1 MSVLG
6 FIGQSVMAAWIRT
19 LVLLLPGAIAYGLFG
34 ILAAFY
40 LAYGATGDDTA
51 NRMITTSKTG
61 FSQPL
66 PVSHFRQLQ
75 QIEEVGAA
83 SIASWFGGYYRE
95 PRNSLHAI
103 AVDPI
108 SYLEVYGDDFRID
121 PTVLESFL
129 SDRTAMMVG
138 RSMAERFGW
147 EPGDQVSII
156 NERIARADGGQA
168 WSFRIAGVFEGAT
181 DQIDTSFLYVH
192 HDRFNEARASNRDTL
207 GWIVSTPAPG
217 VDPIDMGQA
226 IDAFFAS
233 TADRTTTDTERS
245 FSQAFVAQ
253 FGDLALV
260 TLLVLGAAL
269 VSLLMIVASTTALAI
284 KRRSPDIGILKGLGF
299 SHTRILSFVIGEPVL
314 LVMIAGCAGLA
325 LAAVMISGSSES
337 FASIAP
343 GIALTPAISALGVLS
358 MVALGILASVWPAWR
373 SVNTD
378 TATVLRQN

>member
-1 MSVLG
+1 MSALG
-6 FIGQSVMAAWIRT
+6 FIGQSVKAAWVRN
-19 LVLLLPGAIAYGLFG
+19 LVLMLSVAIAYALFG
-34 ILAAFY
+34 MLAAFY
-40 LAYGATGDDTA
+40 LAYGSTGDDNA
-51 NRMITTSKTG
+51 DRMITTSKTG

-75 QIEEVGAA
+75 QINEVGAA

-103 AVDPI
+103 AVDPV
-108 SYLEVYGDDFRID
+108 SYLEVYGDDIRID
-121 PTVLESFL
+121 PAVRESFL

-147 EPGDQVSII
+147 EQGDQVSII

-181 DQIDTSFLYVH
+181 EQIDTSFLYIH
-192 HDRFNEARASNRDTL
+192 YDRFNEARASNQDTL

-217 VDPIDMGQA
+217 VDPIQMGQA
-226 IDAFFAS
+226 IDAFFA
-233 TADRTTTDTERS
+233 TAADRTTTDTERS

-284 KRRSPDIGILKGLGF
+284 KRRMPDIGILKGLGF
-299 SHTRILSFVIGEPVL
+299 SHTRILGLVIGESVL
-314 LVMIAGCAGLA
+314 IVLIAGCIGLA
-325 LAAVMISGSSES
+325 LAVVMISGSSES

-343 GIALTPAISALGVLS
+343 GIAVTPVIGALGVMS
-358 MVALGILASVWPAWR
+358 MIALGILASAWPAWR

-378 TATVLRQN
+378 TVTMLRRN